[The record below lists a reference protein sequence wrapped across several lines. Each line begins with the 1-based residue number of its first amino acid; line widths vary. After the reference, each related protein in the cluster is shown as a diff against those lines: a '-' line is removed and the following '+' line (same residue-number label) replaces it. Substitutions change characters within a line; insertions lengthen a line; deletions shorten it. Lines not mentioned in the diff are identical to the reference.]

1 MENYFSENLVNIL
14 FAFTIILL
22 IMIFITLKDVRFTD
36 ETRETREID
45 VEYE

>member
-1 MENYFSENLVNIL
+1 MDNYFSENLVNIF

-22 IMIFITLKDVRFTD
+22 IMIFIILKDVKFTD
-36 ETRETREID
+36 EIRETREID